1 VLFRSNSI
9 RLVASVPWQDGMKLP
24 VASDLDIQ
32 SWSVLTA
39 PAWLVVLSNDVRQE
53 ISAQLDGYTRWTGSE
68 IAGGRQIDL
77 RLTTGPDGP
86 AEASDL
92 FSEEVE
98 KALAK
103 ENEREGEDEE
113 KEGGNSLPLVIS
125 GLMIIILGVAAF
137 RRKMS

>member
-1 VLFRSNSI
+1 VLFRS
-9 RLVASVPWQDGMKLP
+9 
-24 VASDLDIQ
+24 
-32 SWSVLTA
+32 
-39 PAWLVVLSNDVRQE
+39 
-53 ISAQLDGYTRWTGSE
+53 
-68 IAGGRQIDL
+68 
-77 RLTTGPDGP
+77 GP